1 MEALFTLIINTGTR
15 TVAETIAHA
24 LLYAD
29 LFPCR
34 VLVVLTLHL
43 AKLSAR
49 VMVLPA
55 MALIHALLPPGR
67 VAVMLALD
75 VAHVFAGIGV
85 PAKCGGWQ
93 QHAGEQEEPPN
104 PYCNSTL
111 PGEPH
116 CYARTSLS
124 KVGED
129 VMDGNN
135 GGEAARAFYS
145 ALARALDTPIYICII
160 K

>member
-49 VMVLPA
+49 PGDGA
-55 MALIHALLPPGR
+55 PGYGTHPRTAASWPGR
-67 VAVMLALD
+67 CD
-75 VAHVFAGIGV
+75 AG
-85 PAKCGGWQ
+85 
-93 QHAGEQEEPPN
+93 
-104 PYCNSTL
+104 T
-111 PGEPH
+111 
-116 CYARTSLS
+116 
-124 KVGED
+124 
-129 VMDGNN
+129 
-135 GGEAARAFYS
+135 
-145 ALARALDTPIYICII
+145 
-160 K
+160 

>member
-75 VAHVFAGIGV
+75 VAHVVAGIGV
-85 PAKCGGWQ
+85 PAKCRRQRQ

-104 PYCNSTL
+104 PYYCNSTL
-111 PGEPH
+111 AGEPH
-116 CYARTSLS
+116 CYART
-124 KVGED
+124 
-129 VMDGNN
+129 
-135 GGEAARAFYS
+135 
-145 ALARALDTPIYICII
+145 
-160 K
+160 